1 MQRHLK
7 LKKVMISLTGNNS
20 LPVSLSHSHWC
31 WRIGIAREMQKAWR
45 VGNET
50 DEFRSQMSS
59 CDSARM
65 RPGKR
70 NVKPTKRT
78 EQNTGPGEDLTK
90 LYHVCIML
98 LRFFPQEHD
107 VAKIRALL
115 PLNLGPYV
123 ICHLLYLHSF
133 SSPARRLKLWKKS
146 CWRRCKLSY
155 YYRWSQHCRI
165 HHHVSTIRILCEKN
179 LL

>member
-1 MQRHLK
+1 
-7 LKKVMISLTGNNS
+7 
-20 LPVSLSHSHWC
+20 
-31 WRIGIAREMQKAWR
+31 MQKAWR

-133 SSPARRLKLWKKS
+133 SSPARRLKL
-146 CWRRCKLSY
+146 
-155 YYRWSQHCRI
+155 
-165 HHHVSTIRILCEKN
+165 
-179 LL
+179 